1 MQEENEFCRNKF
13 ANRLRIVADMF
24 FEGKTGR
31 LAEHFGMSPQ
41 TFSKYLGGKRTLGG
55 EKLSLLTQLGVSV
68 EWVLTGKG
76 HPLNPDILKPD
87 AQWKRL
93 YIVRLRTTVFHGTTR
108 IAAEALD
115 VDIDTYIEWE
125 TGKKTIPEYI
135 VDEIFIK
142 IGGFVNEEWWY
153 EGKGKMFKEASESGT
168 LIVQENNLNY
178 LSIDKEKVE
187 NDICNFLNEMIR
199 QDSREDRE
207 AFARTIKIKLREVG
221 LFTQKD

>member
-1 MQEENEFCRNKF
+1 
-13 ANRLRIVADMF
+13 
-24 FEGKTGR
+24 
-31 LAEHFGMSPQ
+31 
-41 TFSKYLGGKRTLGG
+41 
-55 EKLSLLTQLGVSV
+55 
-68 EWVLTGKG
+68 
-76 HPLNPDILKPD
+76 
-87 AQWKRL
+87 
-93 YIVRLRTTVFHGTTR
+93 
-108 IAAEALD
+108 

-221 LFTQKD
+221 LFRPEH